1 MFVPIG
7 AGVSLDVADAGQ
19 GPTVVLVHGWPV
31 TGLHWRHLVPVLNR
45 AGYRTVVVE
54 ARGLGERSTGPG
66 DLTKARLAAEVT
78 AVLDAIEVRRFA
90 VVGHAAGGT
99 IATLLAAAQPG
110 RVVALVVEETVLPG
124 VQTGSP
130 PPRRPSAADWLEPL
144 ALAPGGLAESLLRGR
159 LDLVVDAF
167 LTTSAGP
174 AGLEFDAHLA
184 YVAAQ
189 GRDDRLA
196 DALGLI
202 RTRGDDAAAVQRAAR
217 RRLRMPTLAIGGRFA
232 AGSAVQESL
241 AGIASGPRSLVVPD
255 AGAYP
260 VEQYPDPT
268 ATAVIQFL
276 RSV

>member
-1 MFVPIG
+1 MLVPIG

-19 GPTVVLVHGWPV
+19 GPVVVLLHGWPV
-31 TGLHWRHLVPVLNR
+31 TSLHWRHLAPALNR
-45 AGYRTVVVE
+45 AGYRTVAIE
-54 ARGLGERSTGPG
+54 ARGLGDRSTGPG
-66 DLTKARLAAEVT
+66 ELDKARLATEVA
-78 AVLDAIEVRRFA
+78 AVLDALGVRRFA

-110 RVVALVVEETVLPG
+110 RVVALVAEETVLPSMQVG
-124 VQTGSP
+124 P
-130 PPRRPSAADWLEPL
+130 APARASAAAWLEPL

-174 AGLEFDAHLA
+174 AGLEFDVHLA
-184 YVAAQ
+184 YVAAH

-202 RTRGDDAAAVQRAAR
+202 RSRSDDVQAVHRASR
-217 RRLRMPTLAIGGRFA
+217 RRLRVPTLAVGGRFA
-232 AGSAVQESL
+232 AGAFVQESL
-241 AGIASGPRSLVVPD
+241 ARVASGPRSVVVPD

-260 VEQYPDPT
+260 AEQYPDT
-268 ATAVIQFL
+268 VTTAVIQFL
-276 RSV
+276 RAV